1 MKKLLT
7 NNLGLKI
14 LSVLAAIVIWLVI
27 VNIDDPVI
35 KKSFSGIQVEIIN
48 ENAISSM
55 DKTYEV
61 LDGSDIVTATVTA
74 KRSVIESLSRD
85 YIKATAD
92 LKQLSF
98 MNTVPIEFKAV
109 RFGDQIES
117 ITSRT
122 SNIQVEIENR
132 LTKQIRVN
140 VDTDGEVQDGYVIGK
155 ITPNV
160 NVISVTGPESVINN
174 IVSAKIL
181 IDINGMNENF
191 VNSVPVQLWGGDEMP
206 VVDDAVT
213 CSMTEIRTEVEILE
227 TKEIPIIASST
238 GVPSQGFS
246 TTGIV
251 ICDPS
256 SVTVAGAGSKFDN
269 LSSITIPSERVNV
282 DGATENTTVSID
294 ISKYLPKDIKLADEN
309 DTGVI
314 DVTVVVEA
322 HEINKVVIQ
331 PQDIKIDNLPEG
343 YKAQIINTAASGI
356 EISVSGL
363 AEDLTQLNGWKI
375 TGITDAKAF
384 VSEDSS
390 ENEESEEDEEDEE
403 DETAETEQDEIT
415 TGINKGIVLLNLPDG
430 VIQAEPVVIEVLVE
444 EKDYSEEAQ

>member
-1 MKKLLT
+1 MKKILT

-14 LSVLAAIVIWLVI
+14 LSVFAAIVIWLVI

-35 KKSFSGIQVEIIN
+35 KKSFSGIQVEVIN
-48 ENAISSM
+48 ENAISDM
-55 DKTYEV
+55 NKTYEV

-74 KRSVIESLSRD
+74 KRSVIENMSRD

-98 MNTVPIEFKAV
+98 MNTVPIEFKSSRYA
-109 RFGDQIES
+109 DQIES

-122 SNIQVEIENR
+122 SNIQVEIENK

-140 VDTDGEVQDGYVIGK
+140 VDTTGEVQDGYVIGK

-160 NVISVTGPESVINN
+160 NVISVTGPESVIND
-174 IVSAKIL
+174 ITSAKIL
-181 IDINGMNENF
+181 IDINGMNANF
-191 VNSVPVQLWGGDEMP
+191 VNSVPVTLWGSEEAP
-206 VVDDAVT
+206 IVDDAVT
-213 CSMTEIRTEVEILE
+213 CSMTEIRTEVEVLE

-238 GVPSQGFS
+238 GSPSQGFS

-256 SVTVAGAGSKFDN
+256 SITVAGAGTKFDG
-269 LSSITIPSERVNV
+269 LSSITIPSDRINV
-282 DGATENTTVSID
+282 DGATENMTFSID
-294 ISKYLPKDIKLADEN
+294 INKYLPKEIMLADES
-309 DTGVI
+309 DSGVI

-363 AEDLTQLNGWKI
+363 AENLTKLNGWKI
-375 TGITDAKAF
+375 TGITDALAF
-384 VSEDSS
+384 IPED
-390 ENEESEEDEEDEE
+390 NDADEELEEDEQDEE
-403 DETAETEQDEIT
+403 QDDESYEEMTP
-415 TGINKGIVLLNLPDG
+415 GVNKGIVLLNLPEG
-430 VIQAEPVVIEVLVE
+430 VVQAEPVVIEVLIE
-444 EKDYSEEAQ
+444 EIDYDEEMN